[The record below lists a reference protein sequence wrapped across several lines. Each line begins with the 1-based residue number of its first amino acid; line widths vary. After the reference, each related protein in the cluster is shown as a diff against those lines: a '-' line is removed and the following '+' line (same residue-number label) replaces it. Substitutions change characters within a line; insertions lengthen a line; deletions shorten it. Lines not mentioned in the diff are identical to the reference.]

1 MKKVFASILF
11 VMLMVT
17 TCGIAEQSIPI
28 KKIVLS
34 DKSVTLAVNTTWE
47 LAAEITPDDATD
59 KTILWT
65 SSNDKVATV
74 DDHGIITGI
83 EKGTAKITATSSD
96 GKAKAQATVKVN
108 EYDLVFT
115 DTEPQSDKYYY
126 KSGSFTVKGR
136 VKKGCV
142 VIDLLDTQVFSMSS
156 GKTLLA
162 SDPFNVTPVAQGED
176 VITVTA
182 GKQKTTI
189 TVYVSQK
196 VGRELDAQRAEK
208 EKELAEKAERAI
220 LYSGFYEYVK
230 SLFTSK
236 DKVLGL
242 GKPQMYAPDDWP
254 IEKIRLTYIDGFC
267 QIALVGY
274 NKSGYVESSFWRNI
288 TEKRAIT
295 VFCALCEK
303 WDDLHSKLLDDQ
315 ELEMTIYADN
325 KAWNIQDAQ
334 IAAEFLQKYK
344 K

>member
-1 MKKVFASILF
+1 MKKVFASILI
-11 VMLMVT
+11 VVLMVT

-47 LAAEITPDDATD
+47 LAAEIAPDDATD
-59 KTILWT
+59 KTIVWT

-83 EKGTAKITATSSD
+83 EKGTAKITAASSD
-96 GKAKAQATVKVN
+96 GKVKAQTTVKVN

-115 DTEPQSDKYYY
+115 DTEPQSEKYYY
-126 KSGSFTVKGR
+126 KPGSFTVKGR

-142 VIDLLDTQVFSMSS
+142 EIDLLDTRVFSMSS
-156 GKTLLA
+156 SKTLHS
-162 SDPFNVTPVAQGED
+162 SDPFNVTPISQGED
-176 VITVTA
+176 VITVKA

-208 EKELAEKAERAI
+208 EKELAKKAERAV
-220 LYSGFYEYVK
+220 LYSGFFEYVK

-236 DKVLGL
+236 DKILGL
-242 GKPQMYAPDDWP
+242 GKPQTVVPEDWP
-254 IEKIRLTYIDGFC
+254 IEKVRLTYITSFC
-267 QIALVGY
+267 EIGLVGY
-274 NKSGYVESSFWRNI
+274 NKSGYAETSFWKNV
-288 TEKRAIT
+288 TEKKALS

-303 WDDLHSKLLDDQ
+303 WEDLHSKLLDDQ
-315 ELEMTIYADN
+315 ELEMTIYVDN
-325 KAWNIQDAQ
+325 KAWDIQDAQ